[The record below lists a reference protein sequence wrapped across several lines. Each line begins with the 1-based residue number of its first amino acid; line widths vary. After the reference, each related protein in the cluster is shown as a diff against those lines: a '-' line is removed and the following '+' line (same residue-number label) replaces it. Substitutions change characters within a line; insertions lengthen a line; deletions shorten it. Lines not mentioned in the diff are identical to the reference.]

1 MNVVQYNYMYILIT
15 VNRMAVPKSKRTSCT
30 NGSIPVRQ
38 RWRHVESKQERKK
51 ERKRTILQLI
61 PTTMIPTHIYT
72 WMSSLENWEGGL

>member
-51 ERKRTILQLI
+51 EDNTSINTNHND
-61 PTTMIPTHIYT
+61 PNTHIY
-72 WMSSLENWEGGL
+72 MDVQP